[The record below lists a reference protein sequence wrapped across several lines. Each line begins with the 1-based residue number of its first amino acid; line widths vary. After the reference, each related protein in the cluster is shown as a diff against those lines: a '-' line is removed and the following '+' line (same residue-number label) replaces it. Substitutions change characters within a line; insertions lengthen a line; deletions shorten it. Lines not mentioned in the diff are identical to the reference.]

1 MIFIFEGSDGK
12 GTDAHPLWGP
22 RAPSSG
28 GLGGR
33 PFSALH
39 AARLTRSLPLKRKSR
54 QSAAVVGMSWGRV
67 SPTGTSDGIAPRR
80 FSFSRG
86 RTGKGLT
93 LTCSGALVHRPRQD
107 WADGPSQRST
117 RLDSP
122 ARSLE
127 NRKWQQSAAVQG
139 LRWGRPQ
146 NPRCHRV
153 NTHKTES
160 ISRGSDREGADA
172 RPLWGRRP
180 RFWAGPCGLPFS
192 ALDSPARSPGKSK
205 WWQSAAVLGPRR
217 GRLPLLGTSVGI
229 VPQQSSISRGSHR
242 EGADAHPLW
251 GPRVMFLG
259 RAVRTALLGAR
270 RSSTHPLAPSKT
282 KVAAERCRSG
292 TELGTC
298 PPDWNERRNRSP
310 TIFIFE
316 GSDGEGTDA
325 RPLWDPRGMFLGR
338 TCGRPF
344 SALDVARLTSSLPR
358 KSKSRRR
365 AGVLGPRCGR
375 VPLTGTSDGIA
386 PRRFSFSRGRTG
398 KGLTLARSGALV
410 QVSGQNVR
418 TALPGARLA
427 RRLAPLESQSRG
439 RALPFRDRGGNISPS
454 WGHVWESL
462 SSKVLFRGVPRG
474 KGLPLTSLGQCCN
487 SRGGACRRP
496 FSPSYRPLAPS
507 KIRNCERALPFW
519 DRGGDMCPS
528 SEHVWES
535 LCSKVL
541 FRGVPTEKGP
551 SLTCPGAVL
560 QLSRGNVPSAL
571 LPLVSPARCLENRS
585 RSGGLPFRQRTGEVC
600 PRPGRVGWAPSQ
612 AVCGGWERKVPT
624 LPSAHRYTPRGVRT
638 SVRTCV
644 PRHTQWTSRGGGASP
659 PPDSRLRGIHFRPE

>member
-1 MIFIFEGSDGK
+1 MC
-12 GTDAHPLWGP
+12 P
-22 RAPSSG
+22 
-28 GLGGR
+28 
-33 PFSALH
+33 
-39 AARLTRSLPLKRKSR
+39 
-54 QSAAVVGMSWGRV
+54 
-67 SPTGTSDGIAPRR
+67 PTGTSDGIAPRR

-259 RAVRTALLGAR
+259 RA
-270 RSSTHPLAPSKT
+270 
-282 KVAAERCRSG
+282 
-292 TELGTC
+292 
-298 PPDWNERRNRSP
+298 
-310 TIFIFE
+310 
-316 GSDGEGTDA
+316 
-325 RPLWDPRGMFLGR
+325 
-338 TCGRPF
+338 CGRPF

-659 PPDSRLRGIHFRPE
+659 PPDSRLRGIHFRPERSVTPLENAQADVPSERNRSETPAAGPYRRKTDMQGGYTRNPCSASGWRHDASGVSAGHGALVPPGRNRSETQAAGPYRVKTDGQGGAPGIDVRQQRLAS